1 MIPFRRIV
9 FPADYSEACEA
20 AIPYVNEAVT
30 RDSAELVLLHAYQ
43 APTVYASELG
53 LVTTGMPVPAEVEKA
68 ERTRLEEFAARAFPG
83 VKPELHLVNDDPG
96 RAIVEAVHR
105 NGADLLMMPTR
116 GYGAFRRMLLGSVT
130 AKVMHDVSCAI
141 WTGVHSPATERRPEL
156 PYRSILCAV
165 NTDEEAPALMKA
177 AALLASSYGAR
188 LSIVH
193 VAELPPG
200 AWDIDISPYR
210 HALQAAAKNRLV
222 SIRAGLGIEAPV
234 SILDGPMAE
243 AIRNAA
249 LDQQSD
255 LVVVGRGHAQG
266 TVARLWSQLYSIV
279 RDSPCPVISI

>member
-9 FPADYSEACEA
+9 FPADYSESCEA
-20 AIPYVNEAVT
+20 AIPYVTEAVA
-30 RDSAELVLLHAYQ
+30 RNSAALVLLHAYQ

-53 LVTTGMPVPAEVEKA
+53 LVTTDMPAPAEVEKA
-68 ERTRLEEFAARAFPG
+68 ESARLEEFAARAFPG
-83 VKPELHLVNDDPG
+83 LKPELHLVNDDPG
-96 RAIVEAVHR
+96 RAIVETVHR

-116 GYGAFRRMLLGSVT
+116 GFGAFRRLLLGSVT

-141 WTGVHSPATERRPEL
+141 WTGVHSAAERKPEV

-165 NTDEEAPALMKA
+165 NTDDEAPALMKA

-188 LSIVH
+188 LAIVH

-222 SIRAGLGIEAPV
+222 SIRADLGIDAPV

-249 LDQQSD
+249 LDQKAD

-266 TVARLWSQLYSIV
+266 AVARMWSQLYSIV

>member
-9 FPADYSEACEA
+9 FPADFSASCEA
-20 AIPYVNEAVT
+20 AVPYVREAAE
-30 RDSAELVLLHAYQ
+30 RYSASLVVLHAFQ

-53 LVTTGMPVPAEVEKA
+53 LVAPEMPPPEE
-68 ERTRLEEFAARAFPG
+68 ERKRAQAKLEEFAATAFPG
-83 VKPELHLVNDDPG
+83 MKLELHLENDDPG
-96 RAIVEAVHR
+96 RAIVETVHR

-116 GYGAFRRMLLGSVT
+116 GLGVFRRLLLGSVT
-130 AKVMHDVSCAI
+130 AKVLHDVSCAV
-141 WTGVHSPATERRPEL
+141 WTGVHAPASERKPL
-156 PYRSILCAV
+156 IPYRSILCAV

-177 AALLASSYGAR
+177 ASLLASSYDAR

-222 SIRAGLGIEAPV
+222 SMRADLRIEAPV

-249 LDQQSD
+249 LDQAAD

-266 TVARLWSQLYSIV
+266 AVARIWSQLYSIV